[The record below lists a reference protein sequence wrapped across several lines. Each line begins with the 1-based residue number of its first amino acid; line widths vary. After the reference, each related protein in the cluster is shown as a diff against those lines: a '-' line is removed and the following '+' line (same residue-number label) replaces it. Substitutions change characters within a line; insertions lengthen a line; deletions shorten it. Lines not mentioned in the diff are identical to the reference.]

1 MSNEELL
8 KFVKQAE
15 ADIAAI
21 LRDVIVKAKTLG
33 FHLDSV
39 EVDTVDVMSI
49 MSSERE
55 VQVSQVDIQ
64 LVKEVDLEI
73 PERVIKAQKIK
84 SLMSLEE
91 AINA

>member
-8 KFVKQAE
+8 KFVREAE
-15 ADIAAI
+15 ADIATI
-21 LRDVIVKAKTLG
+21 LQDVIVKAKTLG

-39 EVDTVDVMSI
+39 EVGTIDVTTI
-49 MSSERE
+49 TSSERE

-64 LVKEVDLEI
+64 LVREVELEI
-73 PERVIKAQKIK
+73 PERVIKAQKMK

-91 AINA
+91 MVNA